1 MYVGVCQTH
10 THTYIHQHGS
20 FSLALLHPSAY
31 IHAKKIRESHT
42 PGVVLCYFF
51 LKTLVPFSDVCVC
64 TAMDWYRPTKESES
78 SSTSCKFA
86 YIVLF
91 YERGSTF
98 NRIFRYGNLIHTVH
112 GVSSHWLEC
121 HCCCC
126 CFQYVH
132 APTSLRMWI
141 FLRIDWQQEWAR
153 AKETESCTDLI
164 ENFTGIFLSGR
175 LNTTMSFYDIHR
187 IKQSTKRPNNEC
199 INGGL
204 RLTRNHA
211 HCCISV
217 CVV

>member
-1 MYVGVCQTH
+1 MYVCRCLSDA
-10 THTYIHQHGS
+10 HTYIHTPAWLLFS
-20 FSLALLHPSAY
+20 CSLASKC
-31 IHAKKIRESHT
+31 IHTCEKNKRITYTRRRSMLFFFKKNSRSLFRCMCMYGDGLISSDERV
-42 PGVVLCYFF
+42 GVFIHF
-51 LKTLVPFSDVCVC
+51 
-64 TAMDWYRPTKESES
+64 
-78 SSTSCKFA
+78 
-86 YIVLF
+86 VLF

-132 APTSLRMWI
+132 APTGLRMWI

-211 HCCISV
+211 HCCINV